1 MPTGE
6 TGDEEA
12 AHGHRR
18 VRSRH
23 WTEMGDSI
31 GGYDEL
37 NFGSGEFLFIT
48 VWAIRMTSCF
58 VYRISHRPGRA
69 FTSPG
74 RARYERHPDTRREV
88 CRLGRWRKGWR
99 WCPWAG

>member
-6 TGDEEA
+6 TGDEET

-37 NFGSGEFLFIT
+37 NFGSGSVNGPWTFLYFAGAST
-48 VWAIRMTSCF
+48 IRTT
-58 VYRISHRPGRA
+58 PG
-69 FTSPG
+69 
-74 RARYERHPDTRREV
+74 TRREV
-88 CRLGRWRKGWR
+88 CR
-99 WCPWAG
+99 